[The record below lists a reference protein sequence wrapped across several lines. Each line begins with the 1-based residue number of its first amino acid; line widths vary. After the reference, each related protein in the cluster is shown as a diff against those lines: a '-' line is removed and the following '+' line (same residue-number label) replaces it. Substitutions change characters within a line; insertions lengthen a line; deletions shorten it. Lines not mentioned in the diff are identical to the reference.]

1 MEAYFLIDVNFD
13 GSQQRYKGDEMKNQT
28 ATVTVVVTGCARG
41 KVRQCDCGAAAT
53 TRYAGGWSCQPCADM
68 CARVSKELD
77 NLNRSQNPAGE
88 RRRREEVWVPE
99 EMGCYFA

>member
-1 MEAYFLIDVNFD
+1 MIFNAVNETTT
-13 GSQQRYKGDEMKNQT
+13 KGNEMKNI
-28 ATVTVVVTGCARG
+28 VTVAVACARD
-41 KVRQCDCGAAAT
+41 REHQCDCGVAAT

-88 RRRREEVWVPE
+88 RRRRREAWEPDEVYVV
-99 EMGCYFA
+99 FA